1 MKNLDVRKNFLT
13 TAMAGLTVI
22 MGVNIGSTIFKN
34 TRIENVPA
42 KEEFEKIS
50 DIPVHGID
58 NKFLE
63 KLLEE
68 KKLEE
73 TTEVEEEIIEV
84 DKDSIEYNT
93 RKEDIVFITN
103 TTYVYGEEN
112 TDSDIYGKLLEGRN
126 YRYIGET
133 DEWYNI
139 DYFGFYGYVP
149 KSDGIKVTKDVMVY
163 PPINKGYIT
172 EEKKI
177 YADKEM
183 TYELDTLP
191 KLEFVEINRELD
203 NSYLVSTTDNK
214 IGYIDK
220 DNINFIEENL
230 AVVDVSDQVMYLYDG
245 NVRVMSQPVVTG
257 CINNGTISDLGYFTI
272 FLERGV
278 CSFSGVTV
286 NHMLNYNNGEGIHDA
301 FRWRQTKEFGGDT
314 YIANGSHGCI
324 NNLLHSADYA
334 AFILDQGDKVLVK
347 E

>member
-1 MKNLDVRKNFLT
+1 
-13 TAMAGLTVI
+13 
-22 MGVNIGSTIFKN
+22 
-34 TRIENVPA
+34 
-42 KEEFEKIS
+42 
-50 DIPVHGID
+50 
-58 NKFLE
+58 
-63 KLLEE
+63 
-68 KKLEE
+68 
-73 TTEVEEEIIEV
+73 
-84 DKDSIEYNT
+84 
-93 RKEDIVFITN
+93 
-103 TTYVYGEEN
+103 
-112 TDSDIYGKLLEGRN
+112 
-126 YRYIGET
+126 
-133 DEWYNI
+133 
-139 DYFGFYGYVP
+139 
-149 KSDGIKVTKDVMVY
+149 
-163 PPINKGYIT
+163 
-172 EEKKI
+172 
-177 YADKEM
+177 M

-257 CINNGTISDLGYFTI
+257 CINNGTVSDYGYFTVV
-272 FLERGV
+272 LERGV

-286 NHMLNYNNGEGIHDA
+286 NHMLNYNAGEGIHDA